1 MLYVDLAFSY
11 KTLCT
16 NKAENHECGT
26 FPHEIELKE
35 KPCMTANVPK
45 SNSARPHH

>member
-11 KTLCT
+11 KMLRT

-26 FPHEIELKE
+26 FPHKIELKE
-35 KPCMTANVPK
+35 KPCMMAHVSK
-45 SNSARPHH
+45 SSSACLHH